1 VTLFT
6 LSVFAGKSVTMLAVL
21 KAVLMVNKCN
31 KAVDITVT
39 QDTLMLVLQS
49 RAQISISNLEF
60 KSRAEISNS
69 NLELKSRTQI
79 SNSNLELKSRTQI
92 SNSNLELKKSS
103 R

>member
-21 KAVLMVNKCN
+21 KAILMVNKCN

-49 RAQISISNLEF
+49 Q
-60 KSRAEISNS
+60 AEISS
-69 NLELKSRTQI
+69 
-79 SNSNLELKSRTQI
+79 
-92 SNSNLELKKSS
+92 
-103 R
+103 